1 MKQDPERTC
10 VGCRVKRPR
19 KELGRFTFNEGKL
32 VFDKNY
38 EYGGRGLYLCFNE
51 KCVEKMVKKARL
63 LKLYNISKREL
74 EEFLTEFRSEVV
86 TGCQAR

>member
-19 KELGRFTFNEGKL
+19 RELVRFTFKEGKL
-32 VFDKNY
+32 VIDKNH
-38 EYGGRGLYLCFNE
+38 EYGGRGSYLCFNE
-51 KCVEKMVKKARL
+51 KCVEKMVKKDGPC
-63 LKLYNISKREL
+63 KVYNITKNEL

-86 TGCQAR
+86 TGCQVR